1 MANSFR
7 NDTYRSAKP
16 LSYIVI
22 ALFGGIALC
31 SAFYIV
37 MSIVLLA
44 FPDSYMELDH
54 GSSVNTV
61 FAIIGLGAIL
71 EIVFRVLVII
81 FFLIWE
87 YRSFNNL
94 SALKARNL
102 EYSPGWAVG
111 WWFIPFA
118 NLVKPFQVMRELY
131 NESDP
136 DFDEETGFLHTSAG
150 TPELIGF
157 WWAALLLSGFV
168 GRIADKMVS
177 ANGDPSQYF
186 PIALIVAS
194 ILQLAASILII
205 YIVKG
210 VTSRQEQRFNKI
222 ASTGQFAPPPPTFY
236 QSPQI

>member
-7 NDTYRSAKP
+7 NDTYRSAKT
-16 LSYIVI
+16 LAYIVM

-37 MSIVLLA
+37 MSFVMLA
-44 FPDSYMELDH
+44 FPDTEMSLGD
-54 GSSVNTV
+54 GDSINIW
-61 FAIIGLGAIL
+61 FGLIGLASIL
-71 EIVFRVLVII
+71 EVFLRLAVIV

-94 SALKARNL
+94 SALRARNL
-102 EYSPGWAVG
+102 EFSPGWAVG

-118 NLVKPFQVMRELY
+118 NLIKPFQAIRELW

-136 DFDEETGFLHTSAG
+136 DFDEETGFLQTAAG

-157 WWAALLLSGFV
+157 WWAAFLISGFV
-168 GRIADKMVS
+168 GRITDKLVS
-177 ANGDPSQYF
+177 AGGEPSQYF
-186 PIALIVAS
+186 PVFLLIGS

-205 YIVKG
+205 LIVKG
-210 VTSRQEQRFNKI
+210 VTERQERRFDKI
-222 ASTGQFAPPPPTFY
+222 AAGGQFAPPPPAFY
-236 QSPQI
+236 QDRQT